1 MADTVPLLGSKGQP
15 IDLLVAQ
22 AASLTPKYV
31 TYRKG
36 DGSPQDL
43 TGCLFVAEIR
53 KTPDAPA
60 LAANIEFV
68 ITDAANGKFHFFL
81 DAASTALI
89 LADPEDE
96 LQPESIYVWD
106 CKIKF
111 PGAGGLT
118 RQLFYG
124 NVYVFRTVS
133 QGAPA

>member
-1 MADTVPLLGSKGQP
+1 MADTIPLLGSKGKP
-15 IDLLVAQ
+15 VNLLVTQRAD
-22 AASLTPKYV
+22 LTPKYV
-31 TYRKG
+31 AYKKG
-36 DGSPQDL
+36 DGSPKDL

-81 DAASTALI
+81 DAASTAGL

-111 PGAGGLT
+111 PGVGGET

-133 QGAPA
+133 LGAPA